1 MEKEE
6 IIEKV
11 NAILADQLIGV
22 DADGVKPDASL
33 ATDLGAD
40 SIDAVDICMA
50 IERAFSI
57 SLPDSVWDDLKDCQV
72 SEIYDLVGEL
82 IEKKQ

>member
-1 MEKEE
+1 
-6 IIEKV
+6 
-11 NAILADQLIGV
+11 
-22 DADGVKPDASL
+22 
-33 ATDLGAD
+33 
-40 SIDAVDICMA
+40 MA